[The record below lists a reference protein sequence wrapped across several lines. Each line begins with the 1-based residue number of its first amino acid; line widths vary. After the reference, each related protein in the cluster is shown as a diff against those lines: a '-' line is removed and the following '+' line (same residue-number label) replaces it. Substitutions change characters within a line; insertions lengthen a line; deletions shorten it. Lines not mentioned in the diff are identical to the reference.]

1 MNDLKNQRKTL
12 ILILIT
18 ALLISLFSL
27 SVYGLNIPK
36 PPGEDIYVQDHAF
49 MLSNEVKEDMLKM
62 SSVLKDLT
70 SAELVVVTV
79 PSMDGRSIEE
89 YALNLFRQWG
99 IGDKDARNGVLLLI
113 AREEREARIEVG
125 YGLEGAIT
133 DGKAG
138 AILDEMITYF
148 QVDNYNEGVATAY
161 SLLLNEIAVE
171 YNIEAD
177 QIFEGAQAIRPV
189 GLQEPISFVDI
200 IKIIGLLFLVFITII
215 FALSKLTG
223 KNLFRLLALLLWK
236 FGRGGYGGPTY
247 GGPPYM
253 GGMGRGYGSGPSN
266 NPFGGSS
273 RGGRSTIGRGK
284 FGGGSSGG
292 GGSSRKW

>member
-1 MNDLKNQRKTL
+1 MKNQRKTL
-12 ILILIT
+12 IFIFI
-18 ALLISLFSL
+18 ASLLISLFCINA
-27 SVYGLNIPK
+27 YGLSIPE
-36 PPGEDIYVQDHAF
+36 PPKEDIYVQDYAA

-62 SSVLKDLT
+62 SSALKDIT

-79 PSMDGRSIEE
+79 PSIDGRSIEE

-99 IGDKDARNGVLLLI
+99 IGDRDARNGVLLLV
-113 AREEREARIEVG
+113 AEEEREARIEVG
-125 YGLEGAIT
+125 YGLEGAIN

-148 QVDNYNEGVATAY
+148 QIDDYSQGVATAY
-161 SLLLNEIAVE
+161 SLLLNEVAVE
-171 YNIEAD
+171 YNVDVD
-177 QIFEGAQAIRPV
+177 QIFEGAQAVTPAA
-189 GLQEPISFVDI
+189 LQEPTSFIDI
-200 IKIIGLLFLVFITII
+200 IKILGFLLLIFITFM

-223 KNLFRLLALLLWK
+223 KNLFRLLVLLLWNS
-236 FGRGGYGGPTY
+236 GRRNY

-253 GGMGRGYGSGPSN
+253 GGGFGRGYGAGPSN

-273 RGGRSTIGRGK
+273 HGGRSTIGRGR

>member
-1 MNDLKNQRKTL
+1 MKNQRKTL

-27 SVYGLNIPK
+27 SAYGLNIPK
-36 PPGEDIYVQDHAF
+36 APKEDIYVQDYAF

-79 PSMDGRSIEE
+79 ASMDGRSIEE

-223 KNLFRLLALLLWK
+223 KNLFRLLVLLLWNS
-236 FGRGGYGGPTY
+236 GRGRYGGPTY

-273 RGGRSTIGRGK
+273 RGGRSTIGRSK